1 MLRDGARW
9 DLPHVRAEQALPG
22 TLRYE
27 KVKCESSLFRG
38 FCVFGGFFNVFGGAK
53 TNCLLSVDTD
63 VSAGVGECFLFL
75 SCGLKRKNRTLLLTA
90 AGGIQEARR
99 EWAVELVGVGLR

>member
-1 MLRDGARW
+1 MLTHDC
-9 DLPHVRAEQALPG
+9 
-22 TLRYE
+22 YE

-38 FCVFGGFFNVFGGAK
+38 FCVFGGIFNVFGGAK

-63 VSAGVGECFLFL
+63 VSAGVGECFFVSVLR
-75 SCGLKRKNRTLLLTA
+75 SETEKSDTVID
-90 AGGIQEARR
+90 GGRGVQEARR